1 MQDVNL
7 FLNDP
12 DSSVTGE
19 IEVMIAERNMYDHNF
34 CSSEWFHRQRKGCG
48 RESLLLMMWFASSK
62 LNVEKFIAKIG
73 MGNRGSLHLFEHS
86 LTFREISRSPVFE
99 EVTLESPPLDFIQ
112 THYFPDIEGARIE
125 TYSKLPA

>member
-19 IEVMIAERNMYDHNF
+19 IEVMIAERNM
-34 CSSEWFHRQRKGCG
+34 QRKGCG

-73 MGNRGSLHLFEHS
+73 MGNRGSLHLFDHS